1 MKKLIII
8 LFVLVCNGAFAQSA
22 IADLKF
28 EEAETAFNR
37 GANTTTLIKLDEF
50 DKIYGSVTAKS
61 LYLRIM
67 TQNKILNRRESFRS
81 LGFSYS
87 TANLNSPLTVIKPF
101 SEGINTDIKEF
112 DIVLSIDGIE
122 IKETKQIFTVIE
134 GKYGKE
140 YDGGDYIELIIK
152 RENTV
157 EPIKLYTKLFGGFYS
172 NEENYE
178 LLASLRKNANAY
190 LKAMES
196 EGLDDKYREVY
207 DISEKLKQYPADKQ
221 AWLKEKQRIETE
233 RIAKIEEEKRKEE
246 EQDKYYREIAPKID
260 AWEYKEYIKI
270 GGNYKELAQQF
281 PNEYKYLKGG
291 NYSAAGA
298 AYLYDKRSISK
309 VPYPYIH
316 SINLKDGVIEGY
328 EIHRY
333 LYLDNKVL
341 ADRDSI
347 YNAIFEYFD
356 IKDRELFLRKVK
368 HRDYYIIDSPYS
380 NYHIWIKKTG
390 DFEIIKKSKTL
401 KKYSLGEVE

>member
-172 NEENYE
+172 KEENYE

-260 AWEYKEYIKI
+260 AWEWKEGIKI
-270 GGNYKELAQQF
+270 GGNFNELKTQYPDMYKNFRKNKRLSYSNSLLYE
-281 PNEYKYLKGG
+281 NKYD
-291 NYSAAGA
+291 NTN
-298 AYLYDKRSISK
+298 SISSIAVNSDDIITTYSVK
-309 VPYPYIH
+309 VAA
-316 SINLKDGVIEGY
+316 V
-328 EIHRY
+328 RY
-333 LYLDNKVL
+333 AEDETVPVKIKEMKQFF
-341 ADRDSI
+341 RDTFG
-347 YNAIFEYFD
+347 NNVIFEKETINRFE
-356 IKDRELFLRKVK
+356 IG
-368 HRDYYIIDSPYS
+368 SPYS
-380 NYHIWIKKTG
+380 NNKISINVGAEGIYLHKT
-390 DFEIIKKSKTL
+390 KT
-401 KKYSLGEVE
+401 K